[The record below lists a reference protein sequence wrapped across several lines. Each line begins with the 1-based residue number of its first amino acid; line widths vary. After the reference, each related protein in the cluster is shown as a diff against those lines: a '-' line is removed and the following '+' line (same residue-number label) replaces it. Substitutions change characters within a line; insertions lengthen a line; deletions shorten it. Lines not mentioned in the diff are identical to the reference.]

1 MKILGL
7 AGGRRTGKDTF
18 AQILRKTAHPQIVI
32 VHAFAKALK
41 DDLKDLFQE
50 KFGADIYTMEG
61 EQKELLRPI
70 LISYGTVWRE
80 IDPLHWVKEVEK
92 SIDVWHSMEKP
103 DSEMIH
109 VITDFRF
116 SNEYEHM
123 KKKYGPDFS
132 LLFLERLDCIEP
144 TPEEKQTLP
153 ELKKRADWVLTLKTD
168 PDLSGMKE
176 QVRYF
181 YHNYILGHSDFP

>member
-1 MKILGL
+1 MKIIGIS
-7 AGGRRTGKDTF
+7 GGRRTGKDTF
-18 AQILRKTAHPQIVI
+18 AQILKETAYPQIVI

-50 KFGADIYTMEG
+50 RFGADVYSLEG
-61 EQKELLRPI
+61 EQKELLRKI
-70 LISYGTVWRE
+70 LIAYGTVWRE

-92 SIDVWHSMEKP
+92 SIDVWHSMERP
-103 DSEMIH
+103 ESEMIH

-116 SNEYEHM
+116 PNEYEHM
-123 KKKYGPDFS
+123 KKKYGPAFS
-132 LLFLERLDCIEP
+132 LLFLERPDCIEP

-153 ELKKRADWVLTLKTD
+153 ELKKRADWIMTLKTD

-181 YHNYILGHSDFP
+181 YNN